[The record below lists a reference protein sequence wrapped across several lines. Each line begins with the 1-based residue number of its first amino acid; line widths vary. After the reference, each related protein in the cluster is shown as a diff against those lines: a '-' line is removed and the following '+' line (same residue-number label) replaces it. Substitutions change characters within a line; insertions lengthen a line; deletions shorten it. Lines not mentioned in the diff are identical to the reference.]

1 MRFLKTFTLLIL
13 LTALIPSCTPDN
25 REDSAT
31 CYDGDMSIREFFLG
45 QQSSDVQLDPRLAG
59 VEEQRRGLQA
69 LLQAEATGQAIT
81 PGEQAASLAGQ
92 RAAEAASARQM
103 SMAAG
108 ARGFGRVAA
117 QSEAA
122 GRAAQLEQGIAGQ
135 TVQQAMQARMAGT
148 QAARSGLMAMSEAEL
163 RQILLEQQLREEQRK
178 KGILGT
184 VGALGGAA
192 IGGLAGGAK
201 GAQAGA
207 QIGGLAGSG
216 IGQQF
221 A

>member
-1 MRFLKTFTLLIL
+1 M
-13 LTALIPSCTPDN
+13 
-25 REDSAT
+25 
-31 CYDGDMSIREFFLG
+31 GIREFFLG

-69 LLQAEATGQAIT
+69 LLQAEATGQAVT

-92 RAAEAASARQM
+92 RAAEAAGARQM

-135 TVQQAMQARMAGT
+135 TAQQAMQARMAGT

-207 QIGGLAGSG
+207 QIGGLAGSAV
-216 IGQQF
+216 GQQF